1 MRLIVALDR
10 FLQFCQR
17 AHAGFVR
24 QLLLAFPARQQ
35 KVAFPSRRVGL
46 DITRHLASLIWGDH
60 RALSSRYLEF
70 RRLDRDLIHQRKLLA
85 SIDRRLA

>member
-60 RALSSRYLEF
+60 RAPFVEISGVSTIRP
-70 RRLDRDLIHQRKLLA
+70 RPNPPTKTACVH
-85 SIDRRLA
+85 